1 MAKGKVVDTFANIAC
16 LTVVESAAN
25 TMTATKFAFPFS
37 IMDKM
42 ALVINRIEWDF
53 TAWITALAASAD
65 QLRAAITCA
74 STVSDITNG
83 ADPLIVDAFRMIR
96 YDMGAAASGW
106 VRETPYIKDFSSLPG
121 GGILVAPN
129 PLYLMI
135 QGASAAAAGTVMARL
150 FYTYMELETDEY
162 WQLVES
168 RRIISS

>member
-1 MAKGKVVDTFANIAC
+1 MAKGKVIDQYANIAC
-16 LTVVESAAN
+16 LTVTETAIN
-25 TMTATKFAFPFS
+25 TMTATKFNFPFS

-42 ALVINRIEWDF
+42 ALIINRIEWDF
-53 TAWITALAASAD
+53 TAWIAALTASAD

-74 STVSDITNG
+74 AVVTDITNG
-83 ADPLIVDAFRMIR
+83 ADPLIVDSFRIIR

-106 VRETPYIKDFSSLPG
+106 VRETPYIKDFASLPG
-121 GGILVAPN
+121 GGLLVAPN

-135 QGASAAAAGTVMARL
+135 QGASAAAVGTIMARL
-150 FYTYMELETDEY
+150 FYTYIELETDEY